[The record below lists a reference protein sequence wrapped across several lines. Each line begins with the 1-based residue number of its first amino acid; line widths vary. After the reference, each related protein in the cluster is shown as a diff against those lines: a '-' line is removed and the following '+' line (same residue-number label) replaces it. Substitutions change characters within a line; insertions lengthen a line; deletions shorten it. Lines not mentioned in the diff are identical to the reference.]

1 MPRRIYSHSM
11 LYYLANR
18 MPKPI
23 KTKAFQSFTRLLD
36 SCSAQ
41 RKDVFNLRVMKF
53 LTILIASH
61 LSYSLSCL
69 AIPQN
74 FGGNLFGATFE
85 PRTINEDYTENLI
98 AASVWTDNKLPGTW
112 KSIPSLDGDEVKILN
127 VNPIIFGQ
135 HSSSIY
141 ANEEKGKLKSISILY
156 LDSGKFI
163 NQRKINNT
171 SKDIKSLKREF
182 KKSYDLIEST
192 INKTLYKYT
201 KSTPKDSFVG
211 QTDFLRN
218 NYNDYKFGELTLRV
232 SANNGQNICLIIMR
246 SADVSKT
253 YLSSGTAK
261 LVKRERRKEL
271 QQNVQMQES
280 GDLKI
285 NGIPMFRQ
293 GQRPYCAISTLG
305 MATHYLGLRLGTDA
319 LAAGAKFRYID
330 TAKGSK
336 MLDLY
341 RAAAEESDAI
351 LQRGR
356 SFDFERAQKYLEK
369 GFPIVVWRRY
379 SYERNLLHSAA
390 ARGTKL
396 PESTPNDRLTW
407 PTSKNAPG
415 HASVITGFNKK
426 TGEVIFMESWGEH
439 ARNKRMR
446 TEELE
451 ATSYATFY
459 FKL

>member
-1 MPRRIYSHSM
+1 
-11 LYYLANR
+11 
-18 MPKPI
+18 
-23 KTKAFQSFTRLLD
+23 
-36 SCSAQ
+36 
-41 RKDVFNLRVMKF
+41 MKF
-53 LTILIASH
+53 LTILLTSY
-61 LSYSLSCL
+61 LSCSLVCL

-85 PRTINEDYTENLI
+85 PRTINDDFTENLI
-98 AASVWTDNKLPGTW
+98 AASAWINNQLPGTW

-135 HSSSIY
+135 HSSSVY

-156 LDSGKFI
+156 LDSGKFFYR
-163 NQRKINNT
+163 RKISNE
-171 SKDIKSLKREF
+171 SQYIKSLKREF
-182 KKSYDLIEST
+182 KKTYDLIEST

-201 KSTPKDSFVG
+201 KSSPKESFVG

-218 NYNDYKFGELTLRV
+218 AYNDYKFGELTLRV
-232 SANNGQNICLIIMR
+232 SAKNGQNISLIIMR
-246 SADVSKT
+246 SEDVSKT
-253 YLSSGTAK
+253 YLSSRTSK

-271 QQNVQMQES
+271 QKNVQMQES
-280 GDLKI
+280 GDIKI

-341 RAAAEESDAI
+341 RAAAEESNAI

-356 SFDFERAQKYLEK
+356 SFDFKRAQKYLEK

-379 SYERNLLHSAA
+379 SHERNLLHSAA
-390 ARGTKL
+390 AQGTKL
-396 PESTPNDRLTW
+396 PELTPKDRIAW
-407 PTSKNAPG
+407 PTAENAPG
-415 HASVITGFNKK
+415 HASVITGFNKE

-446 TEELE
+446 AEELE

-459 FKL
+459 FKI

>member
-1 MPRRIYSHSM
+1 MITS
-11 LYYLANR
+11 YL
-18 MPKPI
+18 
-23 KTKAFQSFTRLLD
+23 
-36 SCSAQ
+36 SCSL
-41 RKDVFNLRVMKF
+41 V
-53 LTILIASH
+53 
-61 LSYSLSCL
+61 CL

-85 PRTINEDYTENLI
+85 PRTINDDFTENLI
-98 AASVWTDNKLPGTW
+98 AASAWINNQLPGTW

-135 HSSSIY
+135 HSSSVY

-156 LDSGKFI
+156 LDSGKFF
-163 NQRKINNT
+163 NRRKISNE
-171 SKDIKSLKREF
+171 SQDIKSLKREF
-182 KKSYDLIEST
+182 KKTYDLIEST

-201 KSTPKDSFVG
+201 KSSPKESFVG

-218 NYNDYKFGELTLRV
+218 AYNDYKFGELTLRV
-232 SANNGQNICLIIMR
+232 SAKNGQNISLIIMR
-246 SADVSKT
+246 SEDVSKT
-253 YLSSGTAK
+253 YLSSRTSK

-271 QQNVQMQES
+271 QKNVQMQES
-280 GDLKI
+280 GDIKI

-341 RAAAEESDAI
+341 RAAAEESNAI

-356 SFDFERAQKYLEK
+356 SFDFKRALKYLEK

-379 SYERNLLHSAA
+379 SHERNLLHSAA
-390 ARGTKL
+390 AQGAKL
-396 PESTPNDRLTW
+396 PELTPKDRIAW
-407 PTSKNAPG
+407 PTAETAPG
-415 HASVITGFNKK
+415 HASVITGFNKE

-446 TEELE
+446 AEELE

-459 FKL
+459 FKI

>member
-1 MPRRIYSHSM
+1 
-11 LYYLANR
+11 
-18 MPKPI
+18 
-23 KTKAFQSFTRLLD
+23 
-36 SCSAQ
+36 
-41 RKDVFNLRVMKF
+41 MKF
-53 LTILIASH
+53 LTILITAC
-61 LSYSLSCL
+61 LGWSLTCL

-85 PRTINEDYTENLI
+85 PRTINEDFTENLI
-98 AASVWTDNKLPGTW
+98 AASVWINNKLPGTW
-112 KSIPSLDGDEVKILN
+112 KSIPSLDGDEVKILD
-127 VNPIIFGQ
+127 VNPILFGQ
-135 HSSSIY
+135 HSSSVY

-163 NQRKINNT
+163 NRKRLSN
-171 SKDIKSLKREF
+171 KDQNSKSLKREF
-182 KKSYDLIEST
+182 KKTYDLIQTT
-192 INKTLYKYT
+192 INKALYKYT
-201 KSTPKDSFVG
+201 KSTPKESFVG

-218 NYNDYKFGELTLRV
+218 TYDDYKFGELTLRL
-232 SANNGQNICLIIMR
+232 SADNGQNISLIIMR
-246 SADVSKT
+246 SKDVSKT
-253 YLSSGTAK
+253 YLHSETSK

-271 QQNVQMQES
+271 QQNVQVQGS
-280 GDLKI
+280 GDIKI

-330 TAKGSK
+330 SAKGSK

-341 RAAAEESDAI
+341 RAAAEESDAV

-379 SYERNLLHSAA
+379 SHKRNQLHSAA
-390 ARGTKL
+390 ANGVTL
-396 PESTPNDRLTW
+396 PESTPNDRISW
-407 PTSKNAPG
+407 PTSKDAPG

-446 TEELE
+446 ADELE

-459 FKL
+459 FKI

>member
-1 MPRRIYSHSM
+1 
-11 LYYLANR
+11 
-18 MPKPI
+18 
-23 KTKAFQSFTRLLD
+23 
-36 SCSAQ
+36 
-41 RKDVFNLRVMKF
+41 MKF
-53 LTILIASH
+53 LTILITSY
-61 LSYSLSCL
+61 LSCSLVCL

-85 PRTINEDYTENLI
+85 PRTINDDFTENLI
-98 AASVWTDNKLPGTW
+98 AASAWINNQLPGTW

-135 HSSSIY
+135 HSSSVY

-156 LDSGKFI
+156 LDSGKFF
-163 NQRKINNT
+163 NRRKISNE
-171 SKDIKSLKREF
+171 SQDIKSLKREF
-182 KKSYDLIEST
+182 KKTYDLIEST

-201 KSTPKDSFVG
+201 KSSPKESFVG

-218 NYNDYKFGELTLRV
+218 AYNDYKFGELTLRV
-232 SANNGQNICLIIMR
+232 SAKNGQNISLIIMR
-246 SADVSKT
+246 SEDVSKT
-253 YLSSGTAK
+253 YLSSRTSK

-271 QQNVQMQES
+271 QKNVQMQES
-280 GDLKI
+280 GDIKI

-341 RAAAEESDAI
+341 RAAAEESNAI

-356 SFDFERAQKYLEK
+356 SFDFKRAQKYLEK

-379 SYERNLLHSAA
+379 SHERNLLHSAA
-390 ARGTKL
+390 TQGAKL
-396 PESTPNDRLTW
+396 PELTPKDRIAW
-407 PTSKNAPG
+407 PTAENAPG
-415 HASVITGFNKK
+415 HASVITGFNKE

-446 TEELE
+446 AEELE

-459 FKL
+459 FKI

>member
-1 MPRRIYSHSM
+1 
-11 LYYLANR
+11 
-18 MPKPI
+18 
-23 KTKAFQSFTRLLD
+23 
-36 SCSAQ
+36 
-41 RKDVFNLRVMKF
+41 MKF
-53 LTILIASH
+53 LTILIASY
-61 LSYSLSCL
+61 LSWSLTCS

-85 PRTINEDYTENLI
+85 PRTINDDFTENLI
-98 AASVWTDNKLPGTW
+98 AASAWINNKLPGTW

-135 HSSSIY
+135 HSSSVY

-156 LDSGKFI
+156 LDSGKFFNRRTI
-163 NQRKINNT
+163 SNKSQ
-171 SKDIKSLKREF
+171 DIKSLKREF
-182 KKSYDLIEST
+182 KKTYDLIEST

-201 KSTPKDSFVG
+201 KSSPKESFVG

-218 NYNDYKFGELTLRV
+218 NYNDYEFGELTLRV
-232 SANNGQNICLIIMR
+232 SAKNGHNICLIIMR

-253 YLSSGTAK
+253 YLSSKTSK
-261 LVKRERRKEL
+261 LIKRERRKEL

-280 GDLKI
+280 GDIKI

-319 LAAGAKFRYID
+319 LAAGARFRYIN

-379 SYERNLLHSAA
+379 SHERNLLHNAA
-390 ARGTKL
+390 AQGTKL
-396 PESTPNDRLTW
+396 PESTPNDRITW
-407 PTSKNAPG
+407 PTAKDAPG

-446 TEELE
+446 AEELE

-459 FKL
+459 FKI

>member
-1 MPRRIYSHSM
+1 M
-11 LYYLANR
+11 
-18 MPKPI
+18 
-23 KTKAFQSFTRLLD
+23 
-36 SCSAQ
+36 
-41 RKDVFNLRVMKF
+41 FNNSRQMKL
-53 LTILIASH
+53 LTILIASY
-61 LSYSLSCL
+61 LSGSFACL

-85 PRTINEDYTENLI
+85 PRTINEDYTEDLI
-98 AASVWTDNKLPGTW
+98 AASVWNNNKLPGTW

-127 VNPIIFGQ
+127 VNPILFGQ
-135 HSSSIY
+135 HSISVY

-156 LDSGKFI
+156 LDSGKFFNRKKTI
-163 NQRKINNT
+163 NKNQ
-171 SKDIKSLKREF
+171 DIKSLKREF
-182 KKSYDLIEST
+182 KKTYDIIEST
-192 INKTLYKYT
+192 INKTLNKYT
-201 KSTPKDSFVG
+201 KSRPEESFVG

-218 NYNDYKFGELTLRV
+218 TYNDYKHGDLTLRV
-232 SANNGQNICLIIMR
+232 SSKNGQNICLIIMR
-246 SADVSKT
+246 TEDLSKT
-253 YLSSGTAK
+253 YLSSETSK
-261 LVKRERRKEL
+261 LVKRERRKQL
-271 QQNVQMQES
+271 QRNVQVRES
-280 GDLKI
+280 GDIKI
-285 NGIPMFRQ
+285 NGIPMFLQ

-341 RAAAEESDAI
+341 RAAAEESDAV

-356 SFDFERAQKYLEK
+356 SFDFERAQKYIEK

-379 SYERNLLHSAA
+379 SHKRNLLHSAA
-390 ARGTKL
+390 AEGAEL
-396 PESTPNDRLTW
+396 PEPTPNDRLTW
-407 PTSKNAPG
+407 PISKDAPG

-446 TEELE
+446 ADELE

-459 FKL
+459 FKI

>member
-1 MPRRIYSHSM
+1 MITS
-11 LYYLANR
+11 YL
-18 MPKPI
+18 
-23 KTKAFQSFTRLLD
+23 
-36 SCSAQ
+36 SCSL
-41 RKDVFNLRVMKF
+41 V
-53 LTILIASH
+53 
-61 LSYSLSCL
+61 CL

-85 PRTINEDYTENLI
+85 PRTINDDFTENLI
-98 AASVWTDNKLPGTW
+98 AASAWINNQLPGTW

-135 HSSSIY
+135 HSSSVY

-156 LDSGKFI
+156 LDSGKFF
-163 NQRKINNT
+163 NRRKISNE
-171 SKDIKSLKREF
+171 SQDIKSLKREF
-182 KKSYDLIEST
+182 KKTYDLIEST

-201 KSTPKDSFVG
+201 KSSPKESFVG

-218 NYNDYKFGELTLRV
+218 AYNDYKFGELTLRV
-232 SANNGQNICLIIMR
+232 SAKNGQNISLIIMR
-246 SADVSKT
+246 SEDVSKT
-253 YLSSGTAK
+253 YLSSRTSK

-271 QQNVQMQES
+271 QKNVQMQES
-280 GDLKI
+280 GDIKI

-341 RAAAEESDAI
+341 RAAAEESNAI

-356 SFDFERAQKYLEK
+356 SFDFKRAQKYLEK

-379 SYERNLLHSAA
+379 SHERNLLHSAA
-390 ARGTKL
+390 AQGAKL
-396 PESTPNDRLTW
+396 PELTPKDRIAW
-407 PTSKNAPG
+407 PTAENAPG
-415 HASVITGFNKK
+415 HASVITGFNKE

-446 TEELE
+446 AEELE

-459 FKL
+459 FKI

>member
-1 MPRRIYSHSM
+1 MITS
-11 LYYLANR
+11 YL
-18 MPKPI
+18 
-23 KTKAFQSFTRLLD
+23 
-36 SCSAQ
+36 SCSL
-41 RKDVFNLRVMKF
+41 V
-53 LTILIASH
+53 
-61 LSYSLSCL
+61 CL

-85 PRTINEDYTENLI
+85 PRTINDDFTENLI
-98 AASVWTDNKLPGTW
+98 AASAWINNQLPGTW

-135 HSSSIY
+135 HSSSVY

-156 LDSGKFI
+156 LDSGKFFNRRTI
-163 NQRKINNT
+163 SNKSQ
-171 SKDIKSLKREF
+171 DIKSLKREF
-182 KKSYDLIEST
+182 KKKYNLIEST

-201 KSTPKDSFVG
+201 KSSPKESFVG

-218 NYNDYKFGELTLRV
+218 NYNDYEFGELTLRV
-232 SANNGQNICLIIMR
+232 SAKNGHNICLIIMR

-253 YLSSGTAK
+253 YLSSKTSK
-261 LVKRERRKEL
+261 LIKRERRKEL

-280 GDLKI
+280 GDIKI

-293 GQRPYCAISTLG
+293 GQRPYCSISTLG

-319 LAAGAKFRYID
+319 LAAGARFRYIN

-379 SYERNLLHSAA
+379 SHERNLLHSAA
-390 ARGTKL
+390 AQGTKL
-396 PESTPNDRLTW
+396 PESTPNDRITW
-407 PTSKNAPG
+407 PTAKDAPG

-446 TEELE
+446 AEELE

-459 FKL
+459 FKI

>member
-1 MPRRIYSHSM
+1 
-11 LYYLANR
+11 
-18 MPKPI
+18 
-23 KTKAFQSFTRLLD
+23 
-36 SCSAQ
+36 
-41 RKDVFNLRVMKF
+41 MKF
-53 LTILIASH
+53 LTILITSC
-61 LSYSLSCL
+61 LGWSLTCL

-85 PRTINEDYTENLI
+85 PRTINEDFTENLI
-98 AASVWTDNKLPGTW
+98 AASVWMNNKLPGTW

-127 VNPIIFGQ
+127 VNPILFGQ
-135 HSSSIY
+135 HSSSVY

-163 NQRKINNT
+163 NRKRLSN
-171 SKDIKSLKREF
+171 KDQASKSLKREF
-182 KKSYDLIEST
+182 KKTYDLIQTT
-192 INKTLYKYT
+192 INKALYKYT
-201 KSTPKDSFVG
+201 KSTPKESFVG

-218 NYNDYKFGELTLRV
+218 TYDDYKFGELTLRL
-232 SANNGQNICLIIMR
+232 SADNGQNISLIIMR
-246 SADVSKT
+246 SKDVSKT
-253 YLSSGTAK
+253 YLHSETSK

-271 QQNVQMQES
+271 QQNVQIQRS
-280 GDLKI
+280 GDIKI

-341 RAAAEESDAI
+341 RAAAEESDAV

-356 SFDFERAQKYLEK
+356 SFDFERAQKYIEK

-379 SYERNLLHSAA
+379 SHKRNQLHSAA
-390 ARGTKL
+390 AQGIKL
-396 PESTPNDRLTW
+396 PESTPNDRITW
-407 PTSKNAPG
+407 PTSKDDPG

-446 TEELE
+446 AEELE

-459 FKL
+459 FKI

>member
-1 MPRRIYSHSM
+1 MITS
-11 LYYLANR
+11 YL
-18 MPKPI
+18 
-23 KTKAFQSFTRLLD
+23 
-36 SCSAQ
+36 SCSLA
-41 RKDVFNLRVMKF
+41 
-53 LTILIASH
+53 
-61 LSYSLSCL
+61 CL

-85 PRTINEDYTENLI
+85 PRTINDDFTENLI
-98 AASVWTDNKLPGTW
+98 AASAWINNQLPGTW

-135 HSSSIY
+135 HSSSVY

-156 LDSGKFI
+156 LDSGKFF
-163 NQRKINNT
+163 NRRKISNE
-171 SKDIKSLKREF
+171 SQDIKSLKREF
-182 KKSYDLIEST
+182 KKTYDLIEST

-201 KSTPKDSFVG
+201 KSSPKESFVG

-218 NYNDYKFGELTLRV
+218 AYNDYKFGELTLRV
-232 SANNGQNICLIIMR
+232 SAKNGQNISLIIMR
-246 SADVSKT
+246 SEDVSKT
-253 YLSSGTAK
+253 YLSSRTSK

-271 QQNVQMQES
+271 QKNVQMQES
-280 GDLKI
+280 GDIKI

-341 RAAAEESDAI
+341 RAAAEESNAI

-356 SFDFERAQKYLEK
+356 SFDFKRAQKYLEK

-379 SYERNLLHSAA
+379 SHERNLLHSAA
-390 ARGTKL
+390 AQGAKL
-396 PESTPNDRLTW
+396 PELTPKDRIAW
-407 PTSKNAPG
+407 PTAENAPG
-415 HASVITGFNKK
+415 HASVITGFNKE

-446 TEELE
+446 AEELE

-459 FKL
+459 FKI

>member
-1 MPRRIYSHSM
+1 
-11 LYYLANR
+11 
-18 MPKPI
+18 
-23 KTKAFQSFTRLLD
+23 
-36 SCSAQ
+36 
-41 RKDVFNLRVMKF
+41 MKF
-53 LTILIASH
+53 LTILVT
-61 LSYSLSCL
+61 LCLGWSLTCL

-85 PRTINEDYTENLI
+85 PRTINEDFTENLI
-98 AASVWTDNKLPGTW
+98 AASVWINNKLPGTW
-112 KSIPSLDGDEVKILN
+112 KSIPSLDGDEVKILD
-127 VNPIIFGQ
+127 VNPILFGQ
-135 HSSSIY
+135 HSSSVY

-163 NQRKINNT
+163 NRKRLSN
-171 SKDIKSLKREF
+171 KDQNSKSLKREF
-182 KKSYDLIEST
+182 KKTYDLIQTT
-192 INKTLYKYT
+192 INKALYKYT
-201 KSTPKDSFVG
+201 KSTPKESFVG

-218 NYNDYKFGELTLRV
+218 TYDDYKFGELTLRL
-232 SANNGQNICLIIMR
+232 SADNGQNISLIIMR
-246 SADVSKT
+246 SKDVSKT
-253 YLSSGTAK
+253 YLHSETSK

-271 QQNVQMQES
+271 QQNVQVQGS
-280 GDLKI
+280 GDIKI

-341 RAAAEESDAI
+341 RAAAEESDAV

-356 SFDFERAQKYLEK
+356 SFDFERAQKYIEK

-379 SYERNLLHSAA
+379 SHKRNQLHSAA
-390 ARGTKL
+390 AQGIKL
-396 PESTPNDRLTW
+396 PESTPNDRITW
-407 PTSKNAPG
+407 PTSKDEPG

-446 TEELE
+446 AEELE

-459 FKL
+459 FKI

>member
-1 MPRRIYSHSM
+1 
-11 LYYLANR
+11 
-18 MPKPI
+18 
-23 KTKAFQSFTRLLD
+23 
-36 SCSAQ
+36 
-41 RKDVFNLRVMKF
+41 MKF
-53 LTILIASH
+53 LTILITSC
-61 LSYSLSCL
+61 LGWSLTCL

-85 PRTINEDYTENLI
+85 PRTINEDFTENLI
-98 AASVWTDNKLPGTW
+98 AASVWINNKLPGTW
-112 KSIPSLDGDEVKILN
+112 KSIPSLDGDEVKILD
-127 VNPIIFGQ
+127 VNPILFGQ
-135 HSSSIY
+135 HSSSVY

-163 NQRKINNT
+163 NRKRLSN
-171 SKDIKSLKREF
+171 KDQNSKSLKREF
-182 KKSYDLIEST
+182 KKTYDLIQTT
-192 INKTLYKYT
+192 INKALYKYT
-201 KSTPKDSFVG
+201 KSTPKESFVG

-218 NYNDYKFGELTLRV
+218 TYDDYKFGELTLRL
-232 SANNGQNICLIIMR
+232 SADNGQNISLIIMR
-246 SADVSKT
+246 SKDVSKT
-253 YLSSGTAK
+253 YLHSETSK

-271 QQNVQMQES
+271 QQNVQVQES
-280 GDLKI
+280 GDIKI

-330 TAKGSK
+330 SAKGSK

-341 RAAAEESDAI
+341 RAAAEESDAV

-379 SYERNLLHSAA
+379 SHKRNQLHSAA
-390 ARGTKL
+390 ANGVTL
-396 PESTPNDRLTW
+396 PESTPNDRISW
-407 PTSKNAPG
+407 PTSKDAPG

-446 TEELE
+446 ADELE

-459 FKL
+459 FKI

>member
-1 MPRRIYSHSM
+1 MITS
-11 LYYLANR
+11 YL
-18 MPKPI
+18 
-23 KTKAFQSFTRLLD
+23 
-36 SCSAQ
+36 SCSL
-41 RKDVFNLRVMKF
+41 V
-53 LTILIASH
+53 
-61 LSYSLSCL
+61 CL

-85 PRTINEDYTENLI
+85 PRTINDDFTENLI
-98 AASVWTDNKLPGTW
+98 AASAWINNQLPGTW

-135 HSSSIY
+135 HSSSVY

-156 LDSGKFI
+156 LDSGKFF
-163 NQRKINNT
+163 NQRKISNE
-171 SKDIKSLKREF
+171 SQDIKSLKREF
-182 KKSYDLIEST
+182 KKTYDLIEST

-201 KSTPKDSFVG
+201 KSSPKESFVG

-218 NYNDYKFGELTLRV
+218 AYNDYKFGELTLRV
-232 SANNGQNICLIIMR
+232 SAKNGQNISLIIMR
-246 SADVSKT
+246 SEDVSKT
-253 YLSSGTAK
+253 YLSSRTSK

-271 QQNVQMQES
+271 QKNVQMQES
-280 GDLKI
+280 GDIKI

-341 RAAAEESDAI
+341 RAAAEESNAI

-356 SFDFERAQKYLEK
+356 SFDFKRAQKYLEK

-379 SYERNLLHSAA
+379 SHERNLLHSAA
-390 ARGTKL
+390 AQGAKL
-396 PESTPNDRLTW
+396 PELTPKDRIAW
-407 PTSKNAPG
+407 PTAENAPG
-415 HASVITGFNKK
+415 HASVITGFNKE

-446 TEELE
+446 AEELE

-459 FKL
+459 FKI